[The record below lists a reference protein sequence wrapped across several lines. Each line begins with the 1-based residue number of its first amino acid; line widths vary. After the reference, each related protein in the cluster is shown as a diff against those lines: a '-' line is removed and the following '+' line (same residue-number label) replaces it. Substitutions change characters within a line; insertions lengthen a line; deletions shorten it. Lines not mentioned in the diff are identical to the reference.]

1 MKRLLLAAAAGFST
15 ASAPAAAQEYLHLSI
30 GWLEVTSGTN
40 TPVPNPNRIL
50 EPGESARLSIS
61 VLIDPPIGSPVT
73 YTPPPPPGIGTLAGL
88 GAIFVD
94 LLAGTGPSP
103 SGAGSWAF
111 IAQAPGWALGS
122 PGTPTYAG
130 AYMLGIQAGQFIP
143 PSGTANSSN
152 PIPDIWH
159 GVWTPS
165 VYSDRAEVWNLSPA
179 LPGPSQLAIL
189 VRYGTDPSG
198 NPQYVVKFVPGTYGS
213 TTIPII
219 PAPSAFLV
227 LAPLLARRR
236 RRGALP

>member
-1 MKRLLLAAAAGFST
+1 VGF
-15 ASAPAAAQEYLHLSI
+15 H
-30 GWLEVTSGTN
+30 
-40 TPVPNPNRIL
+40 R
-50 EPGESARLSIS
+50 
-61 VLIDPPIGSPVT
+61 
-73 YTPPPPPGIGTLAGL
+73 
-88 GAIFVD
+88 
-94 LLAGTGPSP
+94 
-103 SGAGSWAF
+103 AGS
-111 IAQAPGWALGS
+111 GWALGN

-130 AYMLGIQAGQFIP
+130 AYILDIQAGQFIP
-143 PSGTANSSN
+143 PGGTANSSN
-152 PIPDIWH
+152 PITDIWH
-159 GVWTPS
+159 GVWTPA

-227 LAPLLARRR
+227 LAPLLSLRR